1 MIKVKAR
8 HEDLARRYTEY
19 EYEYEYD
26 LWSTKWLVSS
36 FYVKEKY

>member
-8 HEDLARRYTEY
+8 HEDLARRYT
-19 EYEYEYD
+19 EYEYD

>member
-1 MIKVKAR
+1 MKIMQEEK
-8 HEDLARRYTEY
+8 Y
-19 EYEYEYD
+19 EYDYEYD

>member
-8 HEDLARRYTEY
+8 HEDLARRYT